1 MNTANSI
8 KVDIDNSQMYDLCD
22 KIDGNNHSFTHEDA
36 TNIMLNTIF
45 VIPQGHYA
53 LASFKTI
60 FPHQSLG
67 VHIADLTIADVNLN
81 SISIFL
87 S

>member
-22 KIDGNNHSFTHEDA
+22 KIDGNIYSFTHEDA
-36 TNIMLNTIF
+36 TNIMLNTMT
-45 VIPQGHYA
+45 A
-53 LASFKTI
+53 LTSFKTI